1 MNKVVESGRICQD
14 LELKQ
19 TQNGVP
25 VLSFNLA
32 VSRPRV
38 KDTTDYLPIV
48 CWRQNAEYLSQYAM
62 KGSFIEL
69 SGTVQ
74 SRKYQDNNGN
84 NRTVIEIV
92 ADEVKI
98 IQNPQKAG
106 ETAQPAF
113 TEQETPNFEEVVQDD
128 ELPF

>member
-19 TQNGVP
+19 TQSGVP

-32 VSRPRV
+32 VSRPKV

-48 CWRQNAEYLSQYAM
+48 CWRQNAEYLSRYAM

-69 SGTVQ
+69 SGTIQ

-106 ETAQPAF
+106 ETAPPTF
-113 TEQETPNFEEVVQDD
+113 TEQEAPNFEEVVQDD
-128 ELPF
+128 TLPF